1 MQRDFNAWLSKF
13 RESIADYK
21 YYINFKKVY
30 ENVDALKIELNL
42 LNSLIGSKDIETDFI
57 NNALE
62 KKEVKSSEK

>member
-30 ENVDALKIELNL
+30 ENVNALKIE
-42 LNSLIGSKDIETDFI
+42 
-57 NNALE
+57 
-62 KKEVKSSEK
+62 